1 MLAMPFALLSLG
13 LALNLALRIKEGAG
27 IASRVACLLAL
38 ALAVGSLR
46 AINTWDFPTYLAFGA
61 LAVLIGEYAGSSRRI
76 SVALAARVI
85 LQAAFLYWAT
95 TLLFA
100 PFIDNYR
107 SFADGVFLS
116 RWQTPLYAYLGIHS
130 VFIFLAI
137 SFLAYAGRSHFP
149 PLFRRVAGL
158 AASDGVNGYAD
169 GPAAKPGKALR
180 LALAVGLPLA
190 AVVALALSGYATVAF
205 LLLLLAPMVALG
217 WRWAASGKDTFGV
230 FALAMLATALSI
242 GIMVEV
248 VTIKGDIARMNTVFK
263 FYLQAWVLMGVASAY
278 LLWRLGPVALHSEP
292 TNPAIPAEAGPHSPA
307 HGEPVEP
314 REPRQGRRMGLGRA
328 RVLRW
333 AWAALLAFL
342 LIGSSVYTVAG
353 TQDRLRDRFQPLP
366 LTLNGMAYMEDARY
380 SFDRGRGSEELKDE
394 YDAIQWLRGDA
405 IQGSPVVLEG
415 QGELYRSLHGR
426 VSIYTGLPTVLG
438 WDNHQ
443 SQQRGY
449 GPVIGDRIRDIRRIY
464 STENVEE
471 AMRLLGEY
479 RVEYVYIGEIERHYY
494 PERGLDKFSRI
505 PGAELAYSNPTV
517 EIYRVASA
525 SIVSR

>member
-1 MLAMPFALLSLG
+1 M
-13 LALNLALRIKEGAG
+13 
-27 IASRVACLLAL
+27 
-38 ALAVGSLR
+38 
-46 AINTWDFPTYLAFGA
+46 
-61 LAVLIGEYAGSSRRI
+61 
-76 SVALAARVI
+76 
-85 LQAAFLYWAT
+85 
-95 TLLFA
+95 
-100 PFIDNYR
+100 
-107 SFADGVFLS
+107 
-116 RWQTPLYAYLGIHS
+116 
-130 VFIFLAI
+130 
-137 SFLAYAGRSHFP
+137 
-149 PLFRRVAGL
+149 
-158 AASDGVNGYAD
+158 
-169 GPAAKPGKALR
+169 
-180 LALAVGLPLA
+180 
-190 AVVALALSGYATVAF
+190 
-205 LLLLLAPMVALG
+205 LLLAPTVALG
-217 WRWAASGKDTFGV
+217 GRWAASGKDTFGI

-263 FYLQAWVLMGVASAY
+263 FYLQAWVLMGIASAY
-278 LLWRLGPVALHSEP
+278 HLWRLGPVALRGEP
-292 TNPAIPAEAGPHSPA
+292 TNPAIPAEAGTHSPA

-333 AWAALLAFL
+333 AWPALLAFL

-405 IQGSPVVLEG
+405 IQGSPVALEG

-449 GPVIGDRIRDIRRIY
+449 GPVIGDRIRDIRPHILHR
-464 STENVEE
+464 
-471 AMRLLGEY
+471 
-479 RVEYVYIGEIERHYY
+479 
-494 PERGLDKFSRI
+494 ERG
-505 PGAELAYSNPTV
+505 GGHAAAW
-517 EIYRVASA
+517 RVP
-525 SIVSR
+525 R